1 VNVWPVEARRC
12 FIEDG
17 GWPSEASLQGRVSNR
32 HKLLG

>member
-1 VNVWPVEARRC
+1 MNVRAEAGRC

-17 GWPSEASLQGRVSNR
+17 GWPSEVSLQGRASNR